1 MLGWVQRVLPQPP
14 ETPRKTKMQEE
25 EKVEP
30 EPELEA
36 EVEPEPN
43 PEEAETE
50 SESMPPEESFKEEEV
65 AVAHPNPQETKE
77 AALTSTISL
86 QAQGADFSEMNSPSR
101 RVLSWLMKG
110 VEKVVPQPVHS
121 AREDPAQIVGHGSTG
136 DTGCT
141 YEPNKA
147 LEAQDTRPGPPLL
160 LWLERNLERV
170 LPQPPRSS
178 EVWRE
183 EPESATGAAS
193 DPAPPGRPQE
203 TGPKLQAQEIPSL
216 PTPSPLQPK
225 EEPKEKPK
233 EVLAPEPQPG
243 SQAQASSLPPQRD
256 PARLV
261 AWVLHRLE
269 MALPQPVLHGKT
281 GEQEPDSPGM
291 CNVQTR
297 VMGAGGL

>member
-14 ETPRKTKMQEE
+14 GTPRKTKMQEE

-30 EPELEA
+30 EPETEA
-36 EVEPEPN
+36 EVESEPN

-65 AVAHPNPQETKE
+65 AVADPSPQETKE

-86 QAQGADFSEMNSPSR
+86 RAQGAEISEMNSPSR
-101 RVLSWLMKG
+101 RVLTWLMKG
-110 VEKVVPQPVHS
+110 VEKVIPQPVHS
-121 AREDPAQIVGHGSTG
+121 ITEDPAQILGHGSTG

-141 YEPNKA
+141 DEPNEA
-147 LEAQDTRPGPPLL
+147 LEAQDTRPGLRLL
-160 LWLERNLERV
+160 LWLEQNLDRV
-170 LPQPPRSS
+170 LPQPPKSS
-178 EVWRE
+178 EVWRD
-183 EPESATGAAS
+183 EPAVATGAAS

-203 TGPKLQAQEIPSL
+203 MGPKLQARETPSL
-216 PTPSPLQPK
+216 PTPIPLQPK
-225 EEPKEKPK
+225 EEPKEAP
-233 EVLAPEPQPG
+233 APEPQPG
-243 SQAQASSLPPQRD
+243 SQVQTSSLPPPRD

-269 MALPQPVLHGKT
+269 MALPQPVLHGKI
-281 GEQEPDSPGM
+281 GEQEPDSPGI
-291 CNVQTR
+291 CDVQTR